1 MHRLSHIRPWGLLVL
16 IAGLGGT
23 AAAHADAQSAVQ
35 VLRLGGCGGIMP
47 AAAPLRSNERLDRV
61 AAAWAAGQTLSVA
74 AERSGYRAGSAA
86 GLHVSGPDSSM
97 LQLIRQSG
105 CRTVMNQSL
114 RDMGMYHR
122 GGETW
127 LVMASADSGSVRSP
141 AVAPA
146 QAQAQPRTRS
156 PALRASTPAA
166 PGTVAPAPATRA
178 LQLVNEVRAR
188 GTRCGRRS
196 FAPAPPMV
204 LSGRLAGVAFGH
216 AADMAAHDYFEHED
230 LAGQSPADRVRA
242 VGYREKL
249 VGENIAY
256 GPQSVEEVVQGWL
269 DSPDHCENIMDPRF
283 AEMGI
288 ASAAGRVSR
297 RGLFW
302 VQVLA
307 EPRA

>member
-1 MHRLSHIRPWGLLVL
+1 MHRLSHMRSRPWGPLVL
-16 IAGLGGT
+16 IAGLAGA
-23 AAAHADAQSAVQ
+23 AAAHADALSAVQ

-47 AAAPLRSNERLDRV
+47 AAAPLRCNALLDRA

-74 AERSGYRAGSAA
+74 TERSGYRGGSAA

-97 LQLIRQSG
+97 LQLVRQSG

-114 RDMGMYHR
+114 RDIGMYR
-122 GGETW
+122 RDRETW
-127 LVMASADSGSVRSP
+127 LVMASDSGSVRSA

-146 QAQAQPRTRS
+146 EVPAGRRS
-156 PALRASTPAA
+156 PALRAPPPAA
-166 PGTVAPAPATRA
+166 AGTAAPATRA

-216 AADMAAHDYFEHED
+216 AADMAAHDYFEHAD

-269 DSPDHCENIMDPRF
+269 DSPDHCENIMDQRF

-288 ASAAGRVSR
+288 ASAAGRASR